1 MWYFPLSLGWLLAL
15 ASPNKKIFS
24 LCVFMLYLF
33 FLILQVFFR
42 LFCIDFE
49 KWIKTF
55 SSILFI
61 NNKKDTLV
69 SFPANIFIQRQLKNS
84 TIIKSI
90 LFLQNIKQWFDYIIQ
105 VWSFWRKI
113 YFKMNCKISFWYLY
127 FWQNW

>member
-1 MWYFPLSLGWLLAL
+1 LGWLLAL

-105 VWSFWRKI
+105 V
-113 YFKMNCKISFWYLY
+113 
-127 FWQNW
+127 